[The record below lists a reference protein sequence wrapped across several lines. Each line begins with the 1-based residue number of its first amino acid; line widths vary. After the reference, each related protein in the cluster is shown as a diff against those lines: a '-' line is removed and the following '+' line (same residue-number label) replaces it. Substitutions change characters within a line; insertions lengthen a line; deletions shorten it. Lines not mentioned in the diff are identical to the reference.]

1 MNLKSIIKAISYFI
15 GTLLISTITFFSI
28 FFVGLLFDSRGFIFR
43 PFYIVY
49 EILIILF
56 LSFLIYQIKNPKVVA
71 IIGVAGK
78 IGVVL
83 TVIAMILL
91 INGVY
96 LTQSLVK

>member
-56 LSFLIYQIKNPKVVA
+56 LSFLIYQIKSPKVVA
-71 IIGVAGK
+71 VINVTGK
-78 IGVVL
+78 IGAVL
-83 TVIAMILL
+83 VLIATFLL

>member
-1 MNLKSIIKAISYFI
+1 MNPKSIIQTISYFI
-15 GTLLISTITFFSI
+15 GILSISTITFFSI

-56 LSFLIYQIKNPKVVA
+56 LCFLIYQIKSPKVVA

-83 TVIAMILL
+83 AVIAMILL